1 MIEKIERY
9 YLEINSI
16 EKLNTKSVTTN
27 NFTITEATK
36 KNFDLNKFFYKQIG
50 KKHQW
55 VDRLIWQ
62 DRNWMDYV
70 ANNNLKTYILRKGDD
85 LVGYFELIFN
95 KNDCEIAYFGIL
107 EEYIGKGYGGFLL
120 SQALIIGFKN
130 ANRIWV
136 HTCSLDHPN
145 AIENYKSR
153 GMKIFKTEILKR
165 KAI

>member
-9 YLEINSI
+9 YLEIDSINS
-16 EKLNTKSVTTN
+16 LNTKSIPSEN
-27 NFTITEATK
+27 LTIEEAK
-36 KNFDLNKFFYKQIG
+36 KNNFDLNKFFYKQIG
-50 KKHQW
+50 KQHQW

-62 DRNWMDYV
+62 DKNWIDYV
-70 ANNNLKTYILRKGDD
+70 SKKNLKTFILKQNNDY
-85 LVGYFELIFN
+85 VGYFELIFD
-95 KNDCEIAYFGIL
+95 KDICEIAYFGIL
-107 EEYIGKGYGGFLL
+107 KEYIGKGYGGFLL
-120 SQALIIGFKN
+120 SEALKIGFKN

-153 GMKIFKTEILKR
+153 GMKVFKTEILKR